1 MVNSANDLEGSLM
14 MANHLRT
21 FRAQLAMDIA
31 IRTRAVG
38 QRRVLRTTYFAV
50 SQASKFELEND
61 LFAVSVNRIHSKEAS
76 WHGCIGDRKCDRQS
90 PDSFFPVQRSLNHI
104 YSVSPP
110 YYIHHLLISSTS
122 SLLDKT

>member
-61 LFAVSVNRIHSKEAS
+61 LFAVSVNRIAKRHLGMVVSEIENAT
-76 WHGCIGDRKCDRQS
+76 GNRRIV
-90 PDSFFPVQRSLNHI
+90 FFQCNDH
-104 YSVSPP
+104 
-110 YYIHHLLISSTS
+110 
-122 SLLDKT
+122 